1 MPELIDGIDFVS
13 GDLFSFQQANRM
25 KNNWYNGATAP
36 TNPTNGLIWIKNDGT
51 VYYYFDSDWVRLYSK
66 YAKLG
71 LQNVIP
77 NSGFG
82 FWSYS
87 GLASQATGAQ
97 ASYELAAADY
107 NEDAEGA
114 DDSGNWAKVDCT
126 MAKTNDPGGGAG
138 GSDNYYTITETG
150 ATQRISRALSGL
162 TVGKIYKLSV
172 FIENGTGTWADA
184 ILRIMDNALANTIES
199 AALATEGAWE
209 DYSVIFEATEVNNK
223 IVLDL
228 ALGGGETAKIDN
240 IRVVEVGPGCFAA
253 DDKGP
258 DWWTKTST
266 LDLLRIQAD
275 ATHCKGLYG
284 TKVIKGA
291 NGAEYLNAFGR
302 VYNKEAHYME
312 YRGRTV
318 TLGCWVYSVS
328 AADNVKLQIND
339 SGGTTESG
347 FVPAGVLT
355 WVEITRTCGGS
366 ITSFTPRI
374 LFDGDTADVAYVS
387 CPILVKGS
395 TIGEGNYQP
404 ILHEFIW
411 GEQSIPSN
419 KYDGLLD
426 QSDLAFTD
434 LNLEADSDAKLPK
447 SAKMIAV
454 LTDIKDSG
462 SGAGLDV
469 HLELRKDAIAGT
481 FFINSV
487 AGKPNDI
494 HNHQSG
500 LQPCDVNGDVDI
512 HLDASGD
519 STFDINT
526 FEYHGVQVN

>member
-25 KNNWYNGATAP
+25 KNNWYSGATAP
-36 TNPTNGLIWIKNDGT
+36 SDPTNGMIWAKNDGT
-51 VYYYFDSDWVRLYSK
+51 VYIYFDSTWIHFYNK

-71 LQNVIP
+71 FQNTIP

-82 FWSYS
+82 FWSHS

-97 ASYELAAADY
+97 ADYELAAADY

-126 MAKTNDPGGGAG
+126 MAKTNDPGNGAG
-138 GSDNYYTITETG
+138 GSDNYYTITEVA

-162 TVGKIYKLSV
+162 TIGKLYKVSV

-184 ILRIMDNALANTIES
+184 VLRVMDNALANTIES
-199 AALATEGAWE
+199 TVLATEGAWA
-209 DYSVIFEATEVNNK
+209 DYSVIFKATEVNNK

-266 LDLLRIQAD
+266 LDLLRIHAD

-284 TKVIKGA
+284 VKIIKGA
-291 NGAEYLNAFGR
+291 DGAEYLNAFGR
-302 VYNKEAHYME
+302 IYNKEIHYRE
-312 YRGRTV
+312 YRGRPV

-339 SGGTTESG
+339 SNGTTESA
-347 FVPAGVLT
+347 FIPADTLT
-355 WVEITRTCGGS
+355 WIEITRTCGTD

-374 LFDGDTADVAYVS
+374 LFDGDTADVAYIS
-387 CPILVKGS
+387 RPILVRG
-395 TIGEGNYQP
+395 TGIGEGNYQP
-404 ILHEFIW
+404 IPEELIYAEKF
-411 GEQSIPSN
+411 IPSN
-419 KYDGLLD
+419 KYDNTTGLSTTAYAL
-426 QSDLAFTD
+426 LE
-434 LNLEADSDAKLPK
+434 LEADSNGKIPK
-447 SAKMIAV
+447 GARAILVHLEALDTGSAAAV
-454 LTDIKDSG
+454 DLHIHLRADSTVSRYLTLCFGGRLNSVQAHMGGRQPCSADGNVEVGIQA
-462 SGAGLDV
+462 SGAGALSITRFRF
-469 HLELRKDAIAGT
+469 L
-481 FFINSV
+481 
-487 AGKPNDI
+487 
-494 HNHQSG
+494 
-500 LQPCDVNGDVDI
+500 
-512 HLDASGD
+512 
-519 STFDINT
+519 
-526 FEYHGVQVN
+526 GVQVT